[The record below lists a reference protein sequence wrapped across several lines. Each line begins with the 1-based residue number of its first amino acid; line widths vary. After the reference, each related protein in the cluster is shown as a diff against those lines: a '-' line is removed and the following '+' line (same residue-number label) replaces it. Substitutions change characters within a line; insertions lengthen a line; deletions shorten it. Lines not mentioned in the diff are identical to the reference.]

1 MRKLLIFWIST
12 CSALAAGAANAVTPG
27 ATINQE
33 RAERGWFF
41 YDDPKKAQEA
51 VPEAPAKQPTP
62 AAKPKPD
69 KCKDKKTWSA
79 DCGFIDP
86 GGDFDFQAKQRDVL
100 MERMSVSNNDA
111 KAVEDFQRY
120 MRWAMGRATEVA
132 NLWSYNTVQ
141 NPDLDASVT
150 QPVSQFGIR
159 LMSDVKTSSDQ
170 AIFKALV
177 DEGAG
182 LVYFTRSDCTYCHS
196 MAPLVAGL
204 ADSTGLPLWNAALD
218 DQCLPAFQNQC
229 RTGKAVAGPA
239 QALSVKIVPTL
250 FLVLP
255 DDTWIRVS
263 TGVTDTSSIK
273 TRITLFFTAYRTAL
287 LKGLQGQDGRAPVD
301 FSGSAP
307 TGAAPGVA
315 PNEAEIARILG
326 K

>member
-1 MRKLLIFWIST
+1 MRKFLIFLVST
-12 CSALAAGAANAVTPG
+12 CSALAAGAASAVTPG

-41 YDDPKKAQEA
+41 YDDPQKKVEA
-51 VPEAPAKQPTP
+51 PEAQPKPSAAKP
-62 AAKPKPD
+62 KPKPD
-69 KCKDKKTWSA
+69 KCKDKKTWAA

-86 GGDFDFQAKQRDVL
+86 GGDFEFQAKQRDVL

-141 NPDLDASVT
+141 NPDLDASVN

-182 LVYFTRSDCTYCHS
+182 LVYFTRADCVYCHS

-218 DQCLPAFQNQC
+218 DQCMPAFQNKC
-229 RTGKAVAGPA
+229 RTGKDVAQPA
-239 QALSVKIVPTL
+239 QALSVKTVPTL

-255 DDTWIRVS
+255 DGTWIRVS

-301 FSGSAP
+301 FSGSVSGG
-307 TGAAPGVA
+307 TAPGA
-315 PNEAEIARILG
+315 PPNEAEIARFLG